1 MKDEI
6 IINSIVTEVCSFYNI
21 STAEFWNNNTS
32 RVMNWKYPRMV
43 SIYFSTKYT
52 KFPIYKLGEF
62 FKKDHATILHASKT
76 VKNWIETDKSMKSRI
91 EMMDS
96 RIMNRI
102 IVLSTGEQ
110 PSNIEVNEF
119 ELCL

>member
-32 RVMNWKYPRMV
+32 MVMNWKYPRMV
-43 SIYFSTKYT
+43 SIYFSAKYT
-52 KFPIYKLGEF
+52 KLSLSKLGDF

-76 VKNWIETDKSMKSRI
+76 VKNWIDTDKAMMSRI

-102 IVLSTGEQ
+102 IVLNTGEE